1 MKKIA
6 DISIVS
12 PIYNDTRTLRQVLT
26 TVNTLLSKRTSS
38 YEIICIDDA
47 STDDSVRIAKVCE
60 KHMKHLKVFTHDTN
74 QGIAKTYRE
83 LYKRA
88 NGKRVVLFSMD
99 GEWNPNDVL
108 RLLDE
113 QNKTGKDIIIGC
125 RMQKQYTPWRG
136 LVSYMYN
143 FLMNH
148 LFGVQTRDAG
158 SIKVFKK
165 KVLSLPILSNGV
177 FDEAERLLRASR
189 AGYTIGY
196 LPIDHYKKIKRK
208 RGIRMSHVIEALFD
222 MIRVYRTLRV

>member
-12 PIYNDTRTLRQVLT
+12 PIYNDTRTLKHVLT
-26 TVNTLLSKRTSS
+26 TVHTLLSKRTSS

-47 STDDSVRIAKVCE
+47 STDDSVHIAKVCAQ
-60 KHMKHLKVFTHDTN
+60 HMRHLKIYSHDMN

-83 LYKRA
+83 LYTRA
-88 NGKRVVLFSMD
+88 SGKLVVLFSMD

-113 QNKTGKDIIIGC
+113 QKKTGCDIVIGC
-125 RMQKQYTPWRG
+125 RTQKQYTPWRG
-136 LVSYMYN
+136 FVSYVYN
-143 FLMNH
+143 YLMNH

-158 SIKVFKK
+158 SIKVFRKN
-165 KVLSLPILSNGV
+165 VLSLPIISNGV
-177 FDEAERLLRASR
+177 FDEAERLLRAFR

-208 RGIRMSHVIEALFD
+208 RGIRMSHVIEAILD
-222 MIRVYRTLRV
+222 MVRVYRTLRV